1 MPKLDARERKPFWE
15 KVERAAPDQCWPWLG
30 YCKKSG
36 HGLTSHNSHPMHASR
51 KAWIL
56 THGEIRSELSVLH
69 KCDNALCCNPLH
81 MYLGTRADNM
91 IDRFGYAAPEDRQQ
105 RGRPTVLTREQI
117 AEMWEMRRQG
127 KQLRECAAKFGVH
140 VATVCRYITAH
151 RKTILQK
158 NMADRLAR
166 NSR

>member
-1 MPKLDARERKPFWE
+1 MRPRKPFWE
-15 KVERAAPDQCWPWLG
+15 NVDRSGGPDACWPWLG

-36 HGLTSHNSHPMHASR
+36 HGLTSHKGVPMHASR
-51 KAWIL
+51 KAWVL

-69 KCDNALCCNPLH
+69 KCDNAPCCNPGPKH

-91 IDRFGYAAPEDRQQ
+91 IDRFANVAPGER
-105 RGRPTVLTREQI
+105 RPYGRSTALTSEQL
-117 AEMWEMRRQG
+117 AEMWEMRKRG
-127 KQLRECAAKFGVH
+127 AMLRECAEKFGVH

-151 RKTILQK
+151 RKKILEK

-166 NSR
+166 TAR